1 MIGSSRSAI
10 GRVFRSGRG
19 EVKLYLLSVFSLS
32 VAFVCLA
39 ASLLTVVNLKAIQ
52 ERWERAGRASVYLR
66 DDVSDRELGALKGAL
81 ERTPGVTG
89 ARYVSSR
96 DARKEM
102 VTDGLIGSLST
113 LPDEAFPSSI
123 EVDLRADLS
132 DSEVSEISGKLR
144 ALPSVE
150 SVETYQRWTERL
162 SSLLH
167 GGVVASAVLALVVL
181 AAVVSVIGSTIRLA
195 LHRRRTEVEVLKLVG
210 ATDGFVRGPFVVEGA
225 VQGAVG
231 AAASVALLGI
241 LYLIVR
247 AKFDEELGAL
257 LGISPTF
264 LQWPLCLAMIG
275 AGAVLGAA
283 AAFAGVRRLSAV

>member
-1 MIGSSRSAI
+1 
-10 GRVFRSGRG
+10 
-19 EVKLYLLSVFSLS
+19 
-32 VAFVCLA
+32 
-39 ASLLTVVNLKAIQ
+39 
-52 ERWERAGRASVYLR
+52 
-66 DDVSDRELGALKGAL
+66 
-81 ERTPGVTG
+81 
-89 ARYVSSR
+89 
-96 DARKEM
+96 
-102 VTDGLIGSLST
+102 
-113 LPDEAFPSSI
+113 
-123 EVDLRADLS
+123 
-132 DSEVSEISGKLR
+132 
-144 ALPSVE
+144 
-150 SVETYQRWTERL
+150 
-162 SSLLH
+162 
-167 GGVVASAVLALVVL
+167 
-181 AAVVSVIGSTIRLA
+181 
-195 LHRRRTEVEVLKLVG
+195 VG